1 MIRLSARLNC
11 LMKNVIQSNEI
22 STRYQYMYSLINAT
36 SQAVFERLNAQ
47 KQDDVVVCSVVKAE
61 LFYGAMHSQNPAK
74 NLSNQQKFLTLF
86 YSLPFDDV
94 AAEYYG
100 RIRADLARVGAP
112 IGNNDLMIASIA
124 LAHGLILV
132 THNLKEFQRVP
143 RLRIEDWEAP
153 PMLSDK

>member
-1 MIRLSARLNC
+1 MKYLLDTNTCIR
-11 LMKNVIQSNEI
+11 
-22 STRYQYMYSLINAT
+22 YINAT

-74 NLSNQQKFLTLF
+74 NLANQQKFLTLF

-100 RIRADLARVGAP
+100 RIRADLARVGTP

-124 LAHGLILV
+124 LAHGLILF